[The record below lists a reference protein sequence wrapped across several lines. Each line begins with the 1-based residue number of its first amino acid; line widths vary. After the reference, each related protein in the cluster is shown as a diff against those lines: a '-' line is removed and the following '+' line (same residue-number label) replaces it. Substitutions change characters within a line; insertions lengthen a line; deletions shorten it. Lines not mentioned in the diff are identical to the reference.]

1 MYVYLSVL
9 HKKKENLKYYA
20 EFDGKQAQYYAEC
33 HCLSLMQLLQLLW

>member
-1 MYVYLSVL
+1 MYISQFCVN
-9 HKKKENLKYYA
+9 KKENLKYYA